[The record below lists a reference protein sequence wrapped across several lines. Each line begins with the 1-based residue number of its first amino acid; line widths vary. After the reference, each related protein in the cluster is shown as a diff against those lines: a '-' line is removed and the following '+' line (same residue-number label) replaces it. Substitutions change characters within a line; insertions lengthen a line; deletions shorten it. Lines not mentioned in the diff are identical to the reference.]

1 MKMVPMSHR
10 TSVAAIFVC
19 MTLAVAFPSFAAAVE
34 PTSPDV
40 LMQQGAQAFARG
52 ALDQALSFWKQ
63 AAQDY
68 ERAGKSR
75 EQSEALVRAAQ
86 AEQALGQLKP
96 ALQHLELALGL
107 AQQTGDPAWLGVV
120 LDGIGK
126 VYFANRQ
133 PEAAVHH
140 LTQALEIAR
149 EQQARGLTAAVLNDL
164 GIVRSFHQQYAE
176 ALMAFTESDLLAQG
190 ADEPALAIRAR
201 LNAARAALRLKRHQ
215 DARLWL
221 DQVYDQLKDLP
232 ASHDKAAALIT
243 LGVLYHDLRDAFP
256 DLSDPLVLRAAA
268 VLQDAAAVAEQTGDV
283 RTLSYAWGYLGHLYE
298 TEHRY
303 DDALTLTRQAV
314 FAAQSAGAPESLYRW
329 QWQTGRILA
338 ASGKLDEAIAAYR
351 SATVT
356 LQPIRP
362 EVATA
367 SQDAGSP
374 GQGSV
379 RPLYFEFADL
389 LLQRAALTE
398 EGPASQGYLRAARD
412 AIEASKAAELRDYFR
427 DECVDALQAHT
438 TTLDAI
444 SKTTAVLYPIVS
456 ADRTELLVSLPTG
469 LKRVTVPVPSTTL
482 TQEVRTFRRLLE
494 KRTTREYLPHAQQ
507 LYEWLLRPLDAD
519 LKAFAIDTLVV
530 VPDGPL
536 RTIPLAALHD
546 GAEFV
551 IQRYAIATTPG
562 LNLTD
567 PRPLNRERLK
577 MLAGGLTQAAQGFP
591 PLPHVNIEL
600 QTIRTLYGGEQ
611 LVNQQFLVS
620 GLEKELKEKPLSVLH
635 IASHGR
641 FEKDVAHSFVLTYDD
656 KLTMAKLDQYVGLFR
671 FRQDPL
677 ELLTLSACET
687 AAGDDRAALGLAGV
701 AIKAGARSALATL
714 WSINDEASSTLVA
727 EFYRQLRDPASS
739 KAMALQHAQLK
750 LLGDPVYQHPAYWSP
765 FLLLNNWL

>member
-1 MKMVPMSHR
+1 MVRHMF
-10 TSVAAIFVC
+10 AALLLF
-19 MTLAVAFPSFAAAVE
+19 MTVLAVAFPALAAVPG
-34 PTSPDV
+34 PTPPEV
-40 LMQQGAQAFARG
+40 LMQQGAQAFSRG
-52 ALDQALSFWKQ
+52 AFDQALAVWKE
-63 AAQDY
+63 AARLY
-68 ERAGKSR
+68 ERDERVK
-75 EQSEALVRAAQ
+75 EQSQALVHAAQ
-86 AEQALGQLKP
+86 AEQAIGQLKP
-96 ALQHLELALGL
+96 ALQHLELALSL
-107 AQQTGDPAWLGVV
+107 AEQAGDPEWFGVV
-120 LDGIGK
+120 LDGLGK
-126 VYFANRQ
+126 AYFANRQ

-149 EQQARGLTAAVLNDL
+149 QQQARGLTAAVLNDL
-164 GIVRSFHQQYAE
+164 GIVRSAYQQYAD
-176 ALMAFTESDLLAQG
+176 ALAAFTESDLLAQG
-190 ADEPALAIRAR
+190 TNQPALAIRAR
-201 LNAARAALRLKRHQ
+201 LNAARVALQLKRHQ

-221 DQVYDQLKDLP
+221 DQVYDQLRDRP

-243 LGVLYHDLRDAFP
+243 LGLLYHDLRSAFP
-256 DLSDPLVLRAAA
+256 DLSDPLLLRAAA
-268 VLQDAAAVAEQTGDV
+268 VLQDAAGVAEQMGDV
-283 RTLSYAWGYLGHLYE
+283 RTLSYAWGHLGHLYE

-329 QWQTGRILA
+329 QWQTGRLLA
-338 ASGKLDEAIAAYR
+338 ALGKLDEAIAAYR
-351 SATVT
+351 SATAT

-367 SQDAGSP
+367 SQEAGSP

-379 RPLYFEFADL
+379 RPLFFEFADL

-398 EGPASQGYLRAARD
+398 EGPASQGYLKAARD
-412 AIEASKAAELRDYFR
+412 AVEASRAAELRDYFR

-444 SKTTAVLYPIVS
+444 SKTTAVLYPIIF

-469 LKRVTVPVPSTTL
+469 LKRVTVPVPSMTL

-546 GAEFV
+546 GADFV
-551 IQRYAIATTPG
+551 IKRFAIATTPG

-567 PRPLNRERLK
+567 PRPLNRDRLK
-577 MLAGGLTQAAQGFP
+577 MLAGGLTQATQGFP
-591 PLPHVNIEL
+591 PLPHVTIEL

-611 LVNQQFLVS
+611 LVNKQFLVT
-620 GLEKELKEKPLSVLH
+620 GLEKALKEKPLSVLH

-656 KLTMAKLDQYVGLFR
+656 KLTMSKLDQYVGLFR

-714 WSINDEASSTLVA
+714 WSINDEASSTLVV
-727 EFYRQLRDPASS
+727 EFYKQLRDPAAS
-739 KAMALQHAQLK
+739 KAVALQRAQLK

>member
-1 MKMVPMSHR
+1 MVRLMFITLFLFMTVLP
-10 TSVAAIFVC
+10 VAPPV
-19 MTLAVAFPSFAAAVE
+19 FAAGSE
-34 PTSPDV
+34 PAAPEV

-52 ALDQALSFWKQ
+52 AFDEALSFWKQ

-68 ERAGKSR
+68 ERAGKPR
-75 EQSEALVRAAQ
+75 KRSEALVHVAQ
-86 AEQALGQLKP
+86 AEQSLGQLRP
-96 ALQHLELALGL
+96 ALQHLELALSL
-107 AQQTGDPAWLGVV
+107 AQQAGDPVWMAFVQ
-120 LDGIGK
+120 DGIGK
-126 VYFANRQ
+126 AYFANRQ
-133 PEAAVHH
+133 PEAAAHH
-140 LTQALEIAR
+140 LFEALEIAR
-149 EQQARGLTAAVLNDL
+149 AQEARGLMAAILNDL
-164 GIVRSFHQQYAE
+164 GIVRSFHQQYLD
-176 ALMAFTESDLLAQG
+176 ALAAFTESDLLAQG
-190 ADEPALAIRAR
+190 ADQPALAIRAR
-201 LNAARAALRLKRHQ
+201 LNAARVALRLKRHQ

-221 DQVYDQLKDLP
+221 DQVYDQLKDLS
-232 ASHDKAAALIT
+232 ASHDKTTALIT
-243 LGVLYHDLRDAFP
+243 LGLLYHDLRAAFP
-256 DLSDPLVLRAAA
+256 DLSDPLALRAAD
-268 VLQDAAAVAEQTGDV
+268 VLHDAAAVAEQTGDI
-283 RTLSYAWGYLGHLYE
+283 RTLSYAWGYLGRLYE

-314 FAAQSAGAPESLYRW
+314 FAAQSASAPESLYRW
-329 QWQTGRILA
+329 QWQTGRLLA
-338 ASGKLDEAIAAYR
+338 ALGKLDEAIAAYR
-351 SATVT
+351 SATAT

-398 EGPASQGYLRAARD
+398 EGHASQGYLKAARD
-412 AIEASKAAELRDYFR
+412 AVEASKAAELRDYFR

-438 TTLDAI
+438 TTLDVI
-444 SKTTAVLYPIVS
+444 SKTTAVLYPIIF

-469 LKRVTVPVPSTTL
+469 LKRVTVPVPATTL
-482 TQEVRTFRRLLE
+482 TQEVRAFRRMLE

-507 LYEWLLRPLDAD
+507 LYEWLLRPLDED

-546 GAEFV
+546 GDQFV
-551 IQRYAIATTPG
+551 IQRYAVATTPG

-591 PLPHVNIEL
+591 PLPHVTIEL

-611 LVNQQFLVS
+611 LVNTRFVVS
-620 GLEKELKEKPLSVLH
+620 DLEKELKEKRLSVLH

-727 EFYRQLRDPASS
+727 EFYKQLRDPDAS
-739 KAMALQHAQLK
+739 KAVALQRAQLN

>member
-1 MKMVPMSHR
+1 MFVALFLFMTVPP
-10 TSVAAIFVC
+10 VAPP
-19 MTLAVAFPSFAAAVE
+19 AFTAGSESAA
-34 PTSPDV
+34 PDV
-40 LMQQGAQAFARG
+40 LVQQGGQAFAHG
-52 ALDQALSFWKQ
+52 AFDQALAAWKE
-63 AAQDY
+63 AARLY
-68 ERAGKSR
+68 ERDERVKEHSR
-75 EQSEALVRAAQ
+75 ALVHVAQ
-86 AEQALGQLKP
+86 AEQSLGQLRP
-96 ALQHLELALGL
+96 ALQHLELALSL
-107 AQQTGDPAWLGVV
+107 AQQAGDPVWMAVV
-120 LDGIGK
+120 LDGMGRA
-126 VYFANRQ
+126 YFANRQ

-149 EQQARGLTAAVLNDL
+149 QQETRGLAAAVLNDL
-164 GIVRSFHQQYAE
+164 GILRSAYQQYLD
-176 ALMAFTESDLLAQG
+176 ALAAFTESDLLAQG
-190 ADEPALAIRAR
+190 TNQPALAIRAR
-201 LNAARAALRLKRHQ
+201 LNAARVALRLKRHQ

-221 DQVYDQLKDLP
+221 DQAYDQLKDLP
-232 ASHDKAAALIT
+232 VSHDKATALIA
-243 LGVLYHDLRDAFP
+243 LGLLYHELRGAFP

-268 VLQDAAAVAEQTGDV
+268 VLQDAAGVAEQMGDA
-283 RTLSYAWGYLGHLYE
+283 RTLSYAWGHLGHLYE

-329 QWQTGRILA
+329 QWQTGRLLA
-338 ASGKLDEAIAAYR
+338 AQGQLDEAISAYR
-351 SATVT
+351 SATAT

-379 RPLYFEFADL
+379 RPLFFEFADL

-398 EGPASQGYLRAARD
+398 EGPASQGYLKAARD
-412 AIEASKAAELRDYFR
+412 AVEASKAAELRDYFR

-444 SKTTAVLYPIVS
+444 SKTTAVLYPIIF

-469 LKRVTVPVPSTTL
+469 LKRVTVPVPSMTL

-546 GAEFV
+546 GAEFA

-567 PRPLNRERLK
+567 PRPINRERLK

-591 PLPHVNIEL
+591 PLPHVTIEL
-600 QTIRTLYGGEQ
+600 QAIRTLYGGDQ
-611 LVNQQFLVS
+611 LVNKQFLVS

-727 EFYRQLRDPASS
+727 EFYKQLRDPTAS
-739 KAMALQHAQLK
+739 KAVALQRAQLK

>member
-1 MKMVPMSHR
+1 MLRFTFVALILLLARFAVPLS
-10 TSVAAIFVC
+10 A
-19 MTLAVAFPSFAAAVE
+19 FAAGSAPATPE
-34 PTSPDV
+34 T
-40 LMQQGAQAFARG
+40 LLQQGAQAFARG
-52 ALDQALSFWKQ
+52 AFDEALAFWKQ
-63 AAQDY
+63 AAQAY
-68 ERAGKSR
+68 EQEGKVR
-75 EQSEALVRAAQ
+75 ERSEALFRAAQ
-86 AEQALGQLKP
+86 AAQSLGQLKH
-96 ALQHLELALGL
+96 ALQSLELALSL
-107 AQQTGDPAWLGVV
+107 AQQAGDPVWTAVV
-120 LDGIGK
+120 LDSMGRA
-126 VYFANRQ
+126 YFANRQ
-133 PEAAVHH
+133 PEAAAHH
-140 LTQALEIAR
+140 LFEALEITKAKD
-149 EQQARGLTAAVLNDL
+149 ARGLTAAILNDL
-164 GIVRSFHQQYAE
+164 GIVRSFHQQYLD
-176 ALMAFTESDLLAQG
+176 ALAAFTESDLLAQG
-190 ADEPALAIRAR
+190 ADQPALAIRAR
-201 LNAARAALRLKRHQ
+201 LNAARVALRLKRHQ

-221 DQVYDQLKDLP
+221 DQAYDQLKDLP
-232 ASHDKAAALIT
+232 VSHDKATALIA
-243 LGVLYHDLRDAFP
+243 LGLLYHELRGAFP

-268 VLQDAAAVAEQTGDV
+268 VLQDAAGVAEQIGDV
-283 RTLSYAWGYLGHLYE
+283 RTLSYAWGHLGHLYE

-329 QWQTGRILA
+329 QWQTGRLLA
-338 ASGKLDEAIAAYR
+338 AKGQLDEAIAAYR

-362 EVATA
+362 EVAA
-367 SQDAGSP
+367 AAQDAGSP
-374 GQGSV
+374 SQGTV

-398 EGPASQGYLRAARD
+398 EGPASQGYLKAARD
-412 AIEASKAAELRDYFR
+412 AIEAFKAAELRDYFR

-444 SKTTAVLYPIVS
+444 SKTTAVLYPIIF

-469 LKRVTVPVPSTTL
+469 LKRVTVPVPSMTL

-507 LYEWLLRPLDAD
+507 LYEWLLRPLDTD
-519 LKAFAIDTLVV
+519 LEAFAIDTLVV

-546 GAEFV
+546 GADFV

-577 MLAGGLTQAAQGFP
+577 MLAGGLTQATQGFP
-591 PLPHVNIEL
+591 PLPHVTIEL
-600 QTIRTLYGGEQ
+600 QTIRTLYGGDQ
-611 LVNQQFLVS
+611 LVNQQFRVA

-641 FEKDVAHSFVLTYDD
+641 FEKDVAHSFILTYDD

-714 WSINDEASSTLVA
+714 WSINDEASSALVA
-727 EFYRQLRDPASS
+727 EFYQQLRDQAAS
-739 KAMALQHAQLK
+739 KAVALQRAQLK

>member
-1 MKMVPMSHR
+1 MVRLMF
-10 TSVAAIFVC
+10 VALLLFITVPP
-19 MTLAVAFPSFAAAVE
+19 VAPPAFAAGSESAA
-34 PTSPDV
+34 PDV
-40 LMQQGAQAFARG
+40 LMQQGGQAFARG
-52 ALDQALSFWKQ
+52 AFDQALAAWKE
-63 AAQDY
+63 AARLY
-68 ERAGKSR
+68 ERDERVKEHGR
-75 EQSEALVRAAQ
+75 ALVHMAQ
-86 AEQALGQLKP
+86 AEQSLGQLRP
-96 ALQHLELALGL
+96 ALQHLELALSL
-107 AQQTGDPAWLGVV
+107 AQQAGDPVWMVVV
-120 LDGIGK
+120 LDSMGRA
-126 VYFANRQ
+126 YFANRQ

-140 LTQALEIAR
+140 LTQALEIAG
-149 EQQARGLTAAVLNDL
+149 QQETRGLTAAVLNDL
-164 GIVRSFHQQYAE
+164 GILRSAYQQYAD
-176 ALMAFTESDLLAQG
+176 ALQAFTESDRLAQG
-190 ADEPALAIRAR
+190 TDQPALAIRAR

-221 DQVYDQLKDLP
+221 DQVYDQLKDLS

-243 LGVLYHDLRDAFP
+243 LGLLYHELRSALP
-256 DLSDPLVLRAAA
+256 DLSDPLLLRAAA
-268 VLQDAAAVAEQTGDV
+268 VLQDAAGVAEQIGDL

-329 QWQTGRILA
+329 QWQTGRLLA
-338 ASGKLDEAIAAYR
+338 AQGHLDEAISAYR
-351 SATVT
+351 SATAT

-362 EVATA
+362 EVAAA

-379 RPLYFEFADL
+379 RSLFFEFADL
-389 LLQRAALTE
+389 LLQRATLTE
-398 EGPASQGYLRAARD
+398 EAPASQGYLKAARD

-444 SKTTAVLYPIVS
+444 STTTAVLYPIIF

-507 LYEWLLRPLDAD
+507 IYEWLLRPLEVD

-546 GAEFV
+546 GTEFV

-577 MLAGGLTQAAQGFP
+577 VLAGGLTQATQGFP
-591 PLPHVNIEL
+591 PLPHVSIEL
-600 QTIRTLYGGEQ
+600 QTIRTLYGGDQ
-611 LVNQQFLVS
+611 LVNQQFRVG

-641 FEKDVAHSFVLTYDD
+641 FEKDVAHSFILTYDD

-714 WSINDEASSTLVA
+714 WSINDEASSMLVA
-727 EFYRQLRDPASS
+727 EFYRQLRDPSAT
-739 KAMALQHAQLK
+739 KAVALRRAQLQ